1 MVAAL
6 LSPTTLAEKSKKKK
20 DEGPF
25 WPPKL
30 ERPREMPKPPWPRR
44 RRHGVKMKGKGQ
56 GLIDLKKW
64 PAEPPSPDNIDP
76 ERLAPALRRLC
87 ANWMPPKRPL
97 RYARWIL
104 QYSKEFDVDPFLL
117 AALVYRQTR
126 CIPGEKDDY
135 GVGLLMIN
143 EGMHGGFIRKRRYRY
158 HTFEGGAWRR
168 QELKLDRYAF
178 ARGNLRR
185 AQPAI
190 YFGAALLSMWNKQC
204 RHIDRAFGSVPHRHF
219 VSHFVWGDRVKG
231 AGAEDRVLRSRRRL
245 IAYYQGENAPK
256 DRGLGEFQGLK
267 LRCPLEAP
275 PRKVTSEM
283 GADRSDGNR
292 FHRGID
298 FSSTWYEPV
307 LAVADGRVVLA
318 GLDRK
323 TGGPK
328 NVDPE
333 EAQKIKRSEMGPGGL
348 FVMIRHE
355 NGLLSAYMHLVLY
368 TVKVGQ
374 RVKAGE
380 MIGRVG
386 KTGIRESGA
395 HLHFEL
401 RFDGKHIDPMPHLAP
416 YVFRQRAT
424 YIGRRVLAEQR
435 RVRRKR
441 RIKKWRARK
450 AAQQQRQ
457 HGNTPAP

>member
-1 MVAAL
+1 MALFLVLLPPATVA
-6 LSPTTLAEKSKKKK
+6 KSKLERE
-20 DEGPF
+20 EGPF
-25 WPPKL
+25 WPPRI
-30 ERPREMPKPPWPRR
+30 ERPGDTPKPPWPRR

-56 GLIDLKKW
+56 GLIDLKQW
-64 PAEPPSPDNIDP
+64 PTEPPSPVAVDP
-76 ERLAPALRRLC
+76 ERLAPALHRLC

-117 AALVYRQTR
+117 AALIYRQTR

-143 EGMHGGFIRKRRYRY
+143 ERMHAGFVRRRRYRY

-168 QELKLDRYAF
+168 QELRLDRYPF
-178 ARGNLRR
+178 VRGNLRR

-190 YFGAALLSMWNKQC
+190 YFGAALLSMWKRQC
-204 RHIDRAFGSVPHRHF
+204 PHIDGAFGSVPHRHY
-219 VSHFVWGDRVKG
+219 VSHFIWGDRVKG

-245 IAYYQGENAPK
+245 IAYYKGGDPDK
-256 DRGLGEFQGLK
+256 GLGDFQGLK
-267 LRCPLEAP
+267 LHCPLEAP

-283 GADRSDGNR
+283 GADRSDGSR

-298 FSSTWYEPV
+298 LSSTWYEPV

-323 TGGPK
+323 TGAPI

-348 FVMIRHE
+348 FVMIRHDK
-355 NGLLSAYMHLVLY
+355 GLLSAYMHLVRY
-368 TVKVGQ
+368 EVKAGQ
-374 RVKAGE
+374 KVKAGE

-386 KTGIRESGA
+386 KTGTHESGA

-401 RFDGKHIDPMPHLAP
+401 RYGGKHIDPIPHLAP
-416 YVFRQRAT
+416 YLFRQRAT
-424 YIGRRVLAEQR
+424 YMGRRVLAEQR
-435 RVRRKR
+435 RVRRRR
-441 RIKKWRARK
+441 RIEKWRSRK
-450 AAQQQRQ
+450 AAQQQKE
-457 HGNTPAP
+457 HGSTPAP